1 MIDGFDF
8 DDEAEV
14 YTLRID
20 PRWHAM
26 FANREFALIDWTKR
40 LQFGIRQDMAKALQ
54 RLVATSNEQIQR
66 YAIDWLKDKL
76 EYTGRMRD
84 FLDAVERAMRELERL
99 EIIAGS
105 RVELS
110 TKGKMQAVWTKL

>member
-1 MIDGFDF
+1 MPASQQIKRR
-8 DDEAEV
+8 AQV
-14 YTLRID
+14 
-20 PRWHAM
+20 
-26 FANREFALIDWTKR
+26 DWTKR
-40 LQFGIRQDMAKALQ
+40 LQFGIRQDMAKVLQ

-84 FLDAVERAMRELERL
+84 FLNAVERATRELERL

-110 TKGKMQAVWTKL
+110 TKGKIQAVWTKL